1 MTVIVRPDGWLCTVE
16 RWAAAA
22 AVTVAGL
29 WALQR
34 GDALG
39 GLVAGGVALVAG
51 AWAWDAAR
59 APTCRL
65 GWNGAAWTLARVATG
80 APSEAIPGRS
90 TVVLDLGDWL
100 LLRFVPDGSP
110 RAAVR
115 WLALAR
121 SEQASAWHGLRCALY
136 GPTPAEGAA

>member
-59 APTCRL
+59 APVCRL
-65 GWNGAAWTLARVATG
+65 GWDGAAWTLASTADRTLTGRASVA
-80 APSEAIPGRS
+80 
-90 TVVLDLGDWL
+90 LDLGDWL